1 MNLTNAKQALIDFQ
15 VKHENY
21 LDASKKYQEY
31 KDLPFWKKWITK
43 SVEAPRR
50 DYLYEAYPVY
60 RSIRGMMAIELRM
73 RFSGAFKEITL
84 AINEGNRGYI
94 LNVDTKEKSF
104 FLGRVNP
111 AITEA
116 AEEILEDIRKEL
128 APLIIE

>member
-1 MNLTNAKQALIDFQ
+1 MNLENAKQALIDFQ
-15 VKHENY
+15 VKHESY

>member
-1 MNLTNAKQALIDFQ
+1 MNLANAKKVLIDFQ

-21 LDASKKYQEY
+21 LNAVKQYEDY
-31 KDLPFWKKWITK
+31 KNLPFWKKWVTK

-50 DYLYEAYPVY
+50 DYLYEAYPIY

-94 LNVDTKEKSF
+94 LNVDTKEKSY

-111 AITEA
+111 VITEA
-116 AEEILEDIRKEL
+116 AEEILESIREEL
-128 APLIIE
+128 AHLIIE

>member
-43 SVEAPRR
+43 SVEAHRR